1 MDSMSL
7 TTLDRGKTTFD
18 AAALDA
24 LLAQLRGTV
33 LREGDDAYDDA
44 RSIWN
49 AMIDRRPGLI
59 VRCAGAAD
67 VIAAVNF
74 ARENRLLV
82 AVRGGG
88 HNIAGSA
95 VCDGGL

>member
-1 MDSMSL
+1 MNSMSL
-7 TTLDRGKTTFD
+7 TTLERGKTTVD

-24 LLAQLRGTV
+24 LSAQLRGTV
-33 LREGDDAYDDA
+33 LREGDAAYDEA

-74 ARENRLLV
+74 ARENSCSSRF
-82 AVRGGG
+82 A
-88 HNIAGSA
+88 AAATTSPAAPSA
-95 VCDGGL
+95 TAA